1 MSEMTYLDSVPIT
14 MEPDEVKSFWM
25 EWVQTNPQSS
35 PLLTSLLPRWEQIAP
50 DGEEPIVWEDG
61 AMENP
66 EDPEQIEEAMGR
78 LEEALSEALSRAAF
92 DRLVELTTT
101 PDGSGARE
109 MTLLEL
115 QEKVKQTSEP
125 LARIALLEATPVS
138 AWVQVGWLV
147 TWWIQDSRAAGLPTP
162 AWVTAWVMG
171 LDPSWPTPAWDVTNP
186 PQPTWLRQWL
196 DQWAKRQGLTAS
208 SQQ

>member
-25 EWVQTNPQSS
+25 EWVRTSPQSS

-50 DGEEPIVWEDG
+50 DSESEPIAWEDG

-66 EDPEQIEEAMGR
+66 EDPEQIEEAMVR
-78 LEEALSEALSRAAF
+78 LEEALSEALNRAAF

-101 PDGSGARE
+101 PDGASAQE
-109 MTLLEL
+109 MTLLDL
-115 QEKVKQTSEP
+115 QEKVKQTTDP

-138 AWVQVGWLV
+138 AWEQVGWLA
-147 TWWIQDSRAAGLPTP
+147 TWWIQDSSAAGLPTP
-162 AWVTAWVMG
+162 AWVTSQ
-171 LDPSWPTPAWDVTNP
+171 DPNWPTPAWDVTNP

-196 DQWAKRQGLTAS
+196 DQWAQRQGLTAS